1 MTTGDAI
8 KTMKL
13 YSRVDRVYAQLRH
26 AGIGDGDPIPPD
38 LLSRFDQYHYHG
50 TEAVDEGIARLA
62 LKPHHRVLDVGSG
75 LGGPA
80 RVIAGRAGCRVT
92 ALELQA
98 DVHEVASRLTE
109 RCGLSHLVSH
119 CRGDVL
125 DDDVLDGVA
134 APGGFDALFA
144 WLAFLHIP
152 DRERLYRRCREALRP
167 GGGMYVEDYFER
179 GPFTGEERE
188 TLAVKVYS
196 RDLPRLDELRRDLG
210 RAGFTDI
217 VIQDVTASWT
227 DHVAERAQAYR
238 DNREHEVA
246 LHGEQVFAGLDDFY
260 SSIAGLFRGGNLG
273 GVRLIARRP

>member
-1 MTTGDAI
+1 MTDENI

-13 YSRVDRVYAQLRH
+13 YSRVDRVYAQLRD
-26 AGIGDGDPIPPD
+26 AGIGDDDPIPLG
-38 LLSRFDQYHYHG
+38 LLNRFDQYHYHG

-62 LKPHHRVLDVGSG
+62 LKPPHRVLDVGSG

-80 RVIAGRAGCRVT
+80 RFIASRAGCEVT
-92 ALELQA
+92 ALELQP
-98 DVHEVASRLTE
+98 DVNEVASRLTE
-109 RCGLSHLVSH
+109 RCGLAHLVH
-119 CRGDVL
+119 HRQG
-125 DDDVLDGVA
+125 DVLDGVVP
-134 APGGFDALFA
+134 PGGFDALFA

-152 DRERLYRRCREALRP
+152 DRDRLYQRCYEALRP

-179 GPFTGEERE
+179 GAFTDDERE

-196 RDLPRLDELRRDLG
+196 RNLPRLDELRRDLD
-210 RAGFTDI
+210 RAGFAEV
-217 VIQDVTASWT
+217 VIEDVTASWT

-238 DNREHEVA
+238 DSREHEVT

-273 GVRLIARRP
+273 GVRFLARRP

>member
-1 MTTGDAI
+1 MTGDAI

-26 AGIGDGDPIPPD
+26 AGIADGDPIPPD

-62 LKPHHRVLDVGSG
+62 LEPHHRVLDVGSG

-80 RVIAGRAGCRVT
+80 RFIAGQAGCRVT

-98 DVHEVASRLTE
+98 DVHEVAARLTE
-109 RCGLSHLVSH
+109 RCGLAHLVH
-119 CRGDVL
+119 HQRGDVL
-125 DDDVLDGVA
+125 DGAVP
-134 APGGFDALFA
+134 PGGFDALFA

-152 DRERLYRRCREALRP
+152 DRERLYRRCHEALRP

-179 GPFTGEERE
+179 RPFTDGERE

-196 RDLPRLDELRRDLG
+196 RNLPRLDELRRDLG
-210 RAGFTDI
+210 RAGFAEV
-217 VIQDVTASWT
+217 VIEDVTASWT
-227 DHVAERAQAYR
+227 VHVAERAQAYR

-260 SSIAGLFRGGNLG
+260 SSIAGLFRAGNLG
-273 GVRLIARRP
+273 GVRLLARRP